1 MERMETPMD
10 KKDIIAKMNA
20 YAAHTMVK
28 KLGIEINTSHL
39 RPVSDGWAY
48 GKVTLANW
56 KKHPGLGYSNYG

>member
-1 MERMETPMD
+1 MRFNLCTERMEIPMD

-39 RPVSDGWAY
+39 RPVSDGWVY
-48 GKVTLANW
+48 GKVTPLRIG
-56 KKHPGLGYSNYG
+56 KSIPV